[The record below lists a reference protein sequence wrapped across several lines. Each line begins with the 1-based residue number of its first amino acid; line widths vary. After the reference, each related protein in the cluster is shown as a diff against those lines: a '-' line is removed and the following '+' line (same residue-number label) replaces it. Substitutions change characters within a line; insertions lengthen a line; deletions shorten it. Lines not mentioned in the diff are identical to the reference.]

1 MKTTTPRLAS
11 ILFLPLVL
19 VSVLTLGACSSVP
32 DSHTRVEPC
41 GPGNVHYSARY
52 FDRSSRFTLALAGH
66 PPSPELQRIVAD
78 VSFSDGETLRNLRIA
93 DMAATRSWQKPLGT
107 GHSMVVHCPGGPLS
121 FSAPDFSDDLESS
134 ASLNRALTDF
144 NAGMKAAQQ
153 EREAR
158 QREQIYATQRGIAA
172 QQKAAAAAAA
182 AKPAATATATS
193 KTTTTT
199 TATATAATLAASPS
213 SGEAGAD
220 TSAAPSGPAVKAQAG
235 VPTAAGGSGSPSTAA
250 RSGGGSGGG
259 GGSLIVST
267 KSSDDA
273 KAAAAKAEAARRQS
287 EAADAAAR
295 QRAAAETARQ
305 KAEADAAREKRLR
318 EMKER
323 GSRQ

>member
-193 KTTTTT
+193 KTTA
-199 TATATAATLAASPS
+199 TATATTATLAASPS

-220 TSAAPSGPAVKAQAG
+220 TSAAPSGPAVKAQAV

-250 RSGGGSGGG
+250 RSGGGGG